1 MKQTLQLKL
10 SQHLTLTP
18 QLQQSIRLLQLSTL
32 ELNAEVERLLQE
44 NPLLEKADEDEA
56 APGEAPAPDVALPRE
71 AETRDGEVRAD
82 DAERLDA
89 EAERVPEII
98 PDGAESGVDRA
109 DFEDYSSGD
118 SDWGGG
124 SGATDDD
131 DEGFYPQQVATSTL
145 RDHLNGQLAVLNLP
159 LRDRQIVA
167 ALIDALDDDGY
178 LGSSVEELAELFPEE
193 LEIDAD
199 EINIALK
206 YLQSFEP
213 AGVGARDASECLA
226 LQLRTLPESTPL
238 RAEALMVVADHL
250 PLLAARDFTK
260 LKRLLHT
267 DDTGVRAVRSLI
279 TSLNPR
285 PGAAFAKAE
294 ANFVI
299 PDVIVRKVRNQWLAS
314 LNEAAMPKLRLNR
327 IYADILTR
335 NRDSSNQQLAAQLQ
349 EAKWLIRNV
358 QQRFETILRV
368 AQAIV
373 DRQRRFFEHGDVA
386 MRPMVLREI
395 ADMLDLHESTIS
407 RVTTQK
413 YMLTPRGTYE
423 LKYFFG
429 SHVATD
435 TGGAAS
441 ATAIRALIKQLINA
455 ENPKS
460 PLTDSRIADLLGDQG
475 ILVARRTIAKYRESL
490 QIPPVNL
497 RKSL

>member
-32 ELNAEVERLLQE
+32 ELNAEVERMLQE
-44 NPLLEKADEDEA
+44 NPLLEKAEGDDEPLPAEVPHAASPPTPETEA
-56 APGEAPAPDVALPRE
+56 RAERREDGDVAPDRE
-71 AETRDGEVRAD
+71 SPTDAPDRAD
-82 DAERLDA
+82 
-89 EAERVPEII
+89 
-98 PDGAESGVDRA
+98 GVDRA

-118 SDWGGG
+118 SDWGS

-131 DEGFYPQQVATSTL
+131 DGFFPQQVATRTL
-145 RDHLNGQLAVLNLP
+145 RDHLLGQLAELNLP

-167 ALIDALDDDGY
+167 ALIDALDEDGY
-178 LGSSVEELAELFPEE
+178 LHSSLEELAELFPAE
-193 LEIDAD
+193 LDIDPD
-199 EINIALK
+199 ELSIALR
-206 YLQSFEP
+206 YVQSFEP
-213 AGVGARDASECLA
+213 AGIGARDAAECLA
-226 LQLRTLPESTPL
+226 LQLKALPDATPC
-238 RAEALMVVADHL
+238 RAAALTVVGDHL
-250 PLLAARDFTK
+250 ALLAARDFTK
-260 LKRLLHT
+260 LKRLLHV
-267 DDTGVRAVRSLI
+267 DDTGVRAVRALI
-279 TSLNPR
+279 MSLNPR
-285 PGAAFAKAE
+285 PGASFAKSE

-299 PDVIVRKVRNQWLAS
+299 PDVVVRKVRGKWAAS

-335 NRDSSNQQLAAQLQ
+335 NREASNQQLAAQLQ

-373 DRQRRFFEHGDVA
+373 ERQRRFFEHGEVA

-441 ATAIRALIKQLINA
+441 ATAIRALIKQLIGA
-455 ENPKS
+455 ENPKT
-460 PLTDSRIADLLGDQG
+460 PLTDSKIADVLGDQG
-475 ILVARRTIAKYRESL
+475 ILVARRTIAKYREALS
-490 QIPPVNL
+490 IPPVNL
-497 RKSL
+497 RKAP